1 MKPAIPLLLFAMVTP
16 MAAFALPASDPVS
29 PKGVCKA
36 QPFDLEDV
44 RLLDG
49 PFRDAMLR
57 DKKYLLDLDA
67 DRLLH
72 TFRLNAGLPSSAQEY
87 GGWEAAKCELRGHF
101 VGHYLSACALMF
113 ASTGDERLKERAALM
128 VRELAKCQAALGP
141 SGYLS
146 AFPESFIDRVET
158 TGKVWAPYYTLHKI
172 LAGLLDIRSH
182 CGNAQALD
190 VTRRFG
196 DWVAARN
203 ERLSDEQMEKML
215 GVEHGGINEAMANL
229 YALTGDERHLRAA
242 RRFYHKR
249 VLDPLAARQDK
260 LAGLHANTQFPKV
273 IGLAR
278 LYELTGEECYRT
290 LAEFFWDRVVNHHS
304 YVIGGNS
311 DHEHF
316 GPPDQLAQRV
326 SPWTAETCNTHN
338 MLKLTRHV
346 FAWNPTAAQADYYE
360 RALYNQILA
369 TQDPRTGMMGYH
381 VPLYGAWFMPYN
393 TPHDSFWCCTGTGVE
408 SHAKYGD
415 SIYWH
420 DNDSLHVN
428 LFIASELTWKQK
440 GLVVRQET
448 KFPEQETTRLTLR
461 CDKPVTLGL
470 RIRRPA
476 WVGEM
481 NISVNGQVARLS
493 KVESGAAKPSAS
505 TLESRATYVELRRE
519 WKSGDCVEV
528 RLPMSLRLEPMPD
541 DPNRA
546 AICYGPCVLAGALGS
561 EGIVPPMPYAKSQAD
576 FFKGKTAAPAPVL
589 LAQGRPVAEWVEAV
603 PGRPLSFRTQGVG
616 KPDDVTLVAF
626 HALLP
631 QRYSIY
637 WDLLTPEQWK
647 KRQAALEA
655 EQRRERELSTRTV
668 DVVRVGEFE
677 PERAHHFKSERSDA
691 GTFSG
696 RLWRHARGGW
706 FSYEVKVTPDK
717 PMVLLCTYWGSDT
730 GKREFDILVDG
741 QKIATQKLE
750 RNKPGEFFDVEY
762 PIPAQLTA
770 GKQRVTVKFQA
781 RPDAT
786 AGGVFGCKMLRA
798 P

>member
-1 MKPAIPLLLFAMVTP
+1 MKLFCLSLLCVLVAPVVVL
-16 MAAFALPASDPVS
+16 ALPAADPVS
-29 PKGVCKA
+29 PKGVCKL
-36 QPFDLEDV
+36 QPFDLTDV

-49 PFRDAMLR
+49 PFREAMLR
-57 DKKYLLDLDA
+57 DKEYLLSLDA

-72 TFRLNAGLPSSAQEY
+72 MFRVTAGLPAPAEPY
-87 GGWEAAKCELRGHF
+87 GHWEAAKCEVRGHF

-128 VRELAKCQAALGP
+128 VRELAKCQAAVGS

-172 LAGLLDIRSH
+172 LAGLIEIHSR

-190 VTRRFG
+190 VARRFG

-203 ERLSDEQMEKML
+203 ERLSDEQIQKML
-215 GVEHGGINEAMANL
+215 VVEHGGINEAMANL
-229 YALTGDERHLRAA
+229 YALTSDEKHLRAA
-242 RRFYHKR
+242 RRFYHKH

-273 IGLAR
+273 IGAAR
-278 LYELTGEECYRT
+278 LYELTGEERYRT
-290 LAEFFWDRVVNHHS
+290 IADFFWDRVVNHHS

-316 GPPDQLAQRV
+316 GAPDQLAQRV

-346 FAWNPTAAQADYYE
+346 FAWNPAAAQADYYE
-360 RALYNQILA
+360 RALYNHILA

-381 VPLYGAWFMPYN
+381 VPLHGAWFMPYN

-420 DNDSLHVN
+420 DNDSLYVN
-428 LFIASELTWKQK
+428 LFIASELTWKEK

-448 KFPEQETTRLTLR
+448 KFPESDPTRLTLK
-461 CDKPVTLGL
+461 CAKPVELSL
-470 RIRRPA
+470 KIRRPA

-481 NISVNGQVARLS
+481 VVLVNG
-493 KVESGAAKPSAS
+493 KPANPPPHVGG
-505 TLESRATYVELRRE
+505 YIELRRE
-519 WKSGDCVEV
+519 WRSGDRVEI
-528 RLPMSLRLEPMPD
+528 RLPMSLRLEAMPD

-546 AICYGPCVLAGALGS
+546 AICYGPVVLAGALGS
-561 EGIVPPMPYAKSQAD
+561 DGIEPPMPYAKGQSD
-576 FFKGKTAAPAPVL
+576 FFKGKTAPPAPVL

-603 PGRPLSFRTQGVG
+603 PGKPLTFHTKGVG
-616 KPDDVTLVAF
+616 KPADVTLVAF
-626 HALLP
+626 HALPP

-637 WDLLTPEQWK
+637 WDLFTPEQWQ

-655 EQRRERELSTRTV
+655 EERRERELSARTV
-668 DVVRVGEFE
+668 DVVRIGEFE
-677 PERAHHFKSERSDA
+677 PERAHNFKSERSDA
-691 GTFSG
+691 GTYGG
-696 RLWRHARGGW
+696 RLWRHAREGW
-706 FSYEVKVTPDK
+706 FSYELKVAPDK
-717 PMVLLCTYWGSDT
+717 PVALVCTYWGSDG
-730 GKREFDILVDG
+730 GKRAFDIMVDG
-741 QKIATQKLE
+741 EKIATQKLE

-762 PIPAQLTA
+762 PIPAKLTA

-781 RPDAT
+781 HLQAT
-786 AGGVFGCKMLRA
+786 AGGVFGLHVLKGDK
-798 P
+798 